1 MPTTVDTV
9 RSVNVPA
16 PPYRSRLV
24 SGAVGA
30 GLKPLLRRVP
40 VRVRYPDGTVVGG
53 GGDASPLMLAVRP
66 DALAL
71 RLAHH
76 PSIGLGEAYMA
87 GDWEMAPGSDL
98 ADAMVPFASI
108 LARRMTPIFTVAKV
122 FDRHNPFQR
131 RNDPSGARENIS
143 DHYDLGNDLF
153 EEFLDETMTYSSA
166 LFDNGRP
173 WAEQTMAEAQRRK
186 TDAVLDAAGVGEGT
200 RVLEIGTGW
209 GELALRAA
217 ARGATVT
224 SVTLSTEQLELAGRR
239 IADAGLADRVELR
252 LQDYRDIEGTFD
264 AVVSVEMIEA
274 VGAEFLPVYMRTL
287 RDRLAPGGRAAIQ
300 AILTSDTQYELTK
313 GGVSWISRYIF
324 PGGLVPSLGA
334 ITAATPE
341 GLDLVADERFGRHY
355 AETLRR
361 WRRTFNAEWPQL
373 QARYD
378 DSFRRM

>member
-9 RSVNVPA
+9 RSVPVPA
-16 PPYRSRLV
+16 PPYRRRRV

-173 WAEQTMAEAQRRK
+173 WAEQTMTSAS
-186 TDAVLDAAGVGEGT
+186 
-200 RVLEIGTGW
+200 
-209 GELALRAA
+209 RA
-217 ARGATVT
+217 
-224 SVTLSTEQLELAGRR
+224 S
-239 IADAGLADRVELR
+239 
-252 LQDYRDIEGTFD
+252 
-264 AVVSVEMIEA
+264 
-274 VGAEFLPVYMRTL
+274 
-287 RDRLAPGGRAAIQ
+287 
-300 AILTSDTQYELTK
+300 
-313 GGVSWISRYIF
+313 
-324 PGGLVPSLGA
+324 
-334 ITAATPE
+334 
-341 GLDLVADERFGRHY
+341 
-355 AETLRR
+355 
-361 WRRTFNAEWPQL
+361 
-373 QARYD
+373 
-378 DSFRRM
+378 